1 MPVSGI
7 RPAAIRASSSRW
19 LSVAD
24 ELRGALAL
32 GLERGDVRAELRD
45 LVAELV
51 LLALELRGGLDERRP
66 LLGRVPDARPLR
78 RELGGDQEA
87 EGEEREPERDL
98 PARDRPQSA
107 GELGHGWGW
116 SGGRVSGD
124 SAGAGAGGGGGGA
137 GRAHGSSGGG
147 ASAEGSAG
155 RVHGTDPGGSRR
167 RRP

>member
-51 LLALELRGGLDERRP
+51 VLALELRGRLDERRP
-66 LLGRVPDARPLR
+66 LLGRVPDARALR
-78 RELGGDQEA
+78 RELGGDEEA

-124 SAGAGAGGGGGGA
+124 SAGAGAGGVEA
-137 GRAHGSSGGG
+137 ARAAPTDRPVEAHQRKV
-147 ASAEGSAG
+147 SAG

>member
-19 LSVAD
+19 FRVRTSSVVPWPWASSVAMS
-24 ELRGALAL
+24 ERSFVIWSRSSSCWRWSSVAVSTSGVRSWVVYRTRGPCAASWAAMRKPRARSANPSVICQL
-32 GLERGDVRAELRD
+32 GI
-45 LVAELV
+45 
-51 LLALELRGGLDERRP
+51 
-66 LLGRVPDARPLR
+66 ARS
-78 RELGGDQEA
+78 A
-87 EGEEREPERDL
+87 
-98 PARDRPQSA
+98 A

-147 ASAEGSAG
+147 ASAEASLG
-155 RVHGTDPGGSRR
+155 RVHGTDPGGSGRGA
-167 RRP
+167 